1 MKDNYKELMNG
12 VPYETVSKSIED
24 TVSDGD
30 REKMALSWTEMGNY
44 AAVKDHLTIQL
55 VGREGNNGLL
65 WQIPHRDMEDLAVI
79 YRIQIQKNIFGAVF
93 ATVTNAMLE
102 QYGITEKQL
111 HRDAVEAASIHQP
124 YVIRTMAETLN
135 KLCGFVWK
143 KEDASLMYIATNED
157 RMNGASVLAYPDFME
172 TAAEC
177 LNGSF
182 YILPSSIHEVILLP
196 EKSGFDVQELQML
209 VRHVNATEVAPK
221 ERLSDHVY
229 HYDRK
234 KRLFKRADI

>member
-1 MKDNYKELMNG
+1 MASNG
-12 VPYETVSKSIED
+12 
-24 TVSDGD
+24 
-30 REKMALSWTEMGNY
+30 
-44 AAVKDHLTIQL
+44 
-55 VGREGNNGLL
+55 
-65 WQIPHRDMEDLAVI
+65 
-79 YRIQIQKNIFGAVF
+79 
-93 ATVTNAMLE
+93 
-102 QYGITEKQL
+102 
-111 HRDAVEAASIHQP
+111 
-124 YVIRTMAETLN
+124 
-135 KLCGFVWK
+135 K

-172 TAAEC
+172 TAVEC